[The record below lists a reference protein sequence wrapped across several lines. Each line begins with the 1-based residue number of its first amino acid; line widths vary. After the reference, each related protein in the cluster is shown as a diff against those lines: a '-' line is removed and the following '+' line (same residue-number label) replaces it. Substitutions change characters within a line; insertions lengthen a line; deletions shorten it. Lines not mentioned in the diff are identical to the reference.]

1 MKFGV
6 AFQTAFTSMGG
17 TTELIEFEDEVA
29 AQAFID
35 AMQPAAGVVLSLV
48 RFSYATFEVI
58 D

>member
-17 TTELIEFEDEVA
+17 TTEVIEFEDEVA

-35 AMQPAAGVVLSLV
+35 EMQPAAGVVLSLV